1 MSEEKNKGGRPLGWR
16 KEDSKRGF
24 LALRCALGEKT
35 KWVKTAQRQ
44 GKKLGEWVIETLNRA
59 ASKNPE

>member
-16 KEDSKRGF
+16 KKDSKRGF
-24 LALRCALGEKT
+24 LALRCALEEKT

-59 ASKNPE
+59 SQKKSE

>member
-24 LALRCALGEKT
+24 LALRCALEEKT
-35 KWVKTAQRQ
+35 QWVRTAERQ

-59 ASKNPE
+59 SQKKSE